1 MDRMQSQIE
10 FHPLQAIH
18 AKPIAKLHIEG
29 INEGFISSLGIDVLT
44 VLYEAIAKSEF
55 GFGFVAQED
64 GKTVGFL
71 AMTTNLGKLYK
82 SIVLKNGLRFAFML
96 AGKMLSLGML
106 KKVFETLFYPSR
118 VKKMSLPPAE
128 LLSVVIAQEQRGRG
142 LAAQLLERAFEE
154 CANRGIQ
161 EIKVLVGAGME
172 PANRWYVNRGFKL
185 QGQIDSH
192 GNISNIYTVRI
203 K

>member
-1 MDRMQSQIE
+1 MDKVQSEIE
-10 FHPLQAIH
+10 LYPLQAIH
-18 AKPIAKLHIEG
+18 ARPIAKLHIEG
-29 INEGFISSLGIDVLT
+29 INEGLISSLGIDFLT
-44 VLYEAIAKSEF
+44 ALYEAIAESEF
-55 GFGFVAQED
+55 GFGFVAREN
-64 GKTVGFL
+64 GMIVGFL
-71 AMTTNLGKLYK
+71 ALTTNLGKLYK

-96 AGKMLSLGML
+96 AGKMFSFRML
-106 KKVFETLFYPSR
+106 KKAFETLFYPSR

-128 LLSVVIAQEQRGRG
+128 LLSVVTAQEQRGRG
-142 LAAQLLERAFEE
+142 LAARLLERAFEE
-154 CANRGIQ
+154 CADRGIQ

>member
-1 MDRMQSQIE
+1 MDKVQSEIE
-10 FHPLQAIH
+10 LYPLQAIH
-18 AKPIAKLHIEG
+18 ARPIAKLHIEG
-29 INEGFISSLGIDVLT
+29 INEGFISSLGIDFLT
-44 VLYEAIAKSEF
+44 ALYEAIAESEF
-55 GFGFVAQED
+55 GFGFVAREN
-64 GKTVGFL
+64 GMIVGFL
-71 AMTTNLGKLYK
+71 ALTTNLGKLYK

-96 AGKMLSLGML
+96 AGKMFSFRML
-106 KKVFETLFYPSR
+106 KKAFETLFYPSR

-128 LLSVVIAQEQRGRG
+128 LLSVVTAQEQRGRG
-142 LAAQLLERAFEE
+142 LAARLLERAFEE
-154 CANRGIQ
+154 CADRGIQ